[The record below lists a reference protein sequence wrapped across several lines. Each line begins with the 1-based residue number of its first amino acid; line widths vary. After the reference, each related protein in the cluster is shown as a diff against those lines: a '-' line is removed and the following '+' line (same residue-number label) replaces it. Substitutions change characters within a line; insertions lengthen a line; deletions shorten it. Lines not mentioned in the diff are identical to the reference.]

1 MERPFA
7 QGGPQCSQVEESK
20 WGLLPITVRRLS
32 FRAEMVAEQ
41 NLGPWVLFF
50 LCPPASCHSLRDAPL
65 APGGQAP
72 GAEGHEVLQEA
83 GQFKAPIDQCSHQY
97 SVS

>member
-1 MERPFA
+1 MP
-7 QGGPQCSQVEESK
+7 
-20 WGLLPITVRRLS
+20 T

-65 APGGQAP
+65 ALGGQAP